1 MIPGI
6 WRTGVAAVV
15 LTIVFAVVVVGFAKW
30 TSGDDSDFAVA
41 DPRFTHT
48 WIIPQIPVGSGGD
61 GNQVNY
67 TTVIQVANIDSATVS
82 VKGNFYKQAGG
93 ASDMSYVI
101 GGGKTLADG
110 YLAEASIPAGGI
122 LVITASPSEP
132 VGLNSNWGAVEATGN
147 VSITTLFEIRD
158 SAGTLTTRVSVPAS
172 PTMSKFVM
180 PRIQNPQSRTDV
192 AFAIAN
198 ASPVPANVS
207 ASLRDVTGTVI
218 ATKTFTISPRTQ
230 TAQFVGELFGDVSPA
245 SETSHSSVTFD
256 GGATAQ
262 LGAIAISYDG
272 PIQTGVPVTRI
283 R

>member
-1 MIPGI
+1 MMPGI

-15 LTIVFAVVVVGFAKW
+15 LTIVFGLIVAGYAEW

-48 WIIPQIPVGSGGD
+48 WIIPQIPIGSGD
-61 GNQVNY
+61 DNRVNY
-67 TTVIQVANIDSATVS
+67 TTVIQVANVDSATVS

-93 ASDMSYVI
+93 ASDMSYAI
-101 GGGKTLADG
+101 GEGKTLADG
-110 YLAEASIPAGGI
+110 YLGETSIPAGGI

-132 VGLNSNWGAVEATGN
+132 VELNSNWGAVEATGN

-158 SAGTLTTRVSVPAS
+158 AANKLTTRVSVPAS

-180 PRIQNPQSRTDV
+180 ARIPNRQSRTDV

-198 ASPVPANVS
+198 ASPVPANIS
-207 ASLRDVTGTVI
+207 ATLKDASGTVI

-230 TAQFVGELFGDVSPA
+230 TAQFVGELFGDASLA

-256 GGATAQ
+256 GGATAK